1 MDLTVWTILPAA
13 RDAAVWP
20 FGSVRAGEGPGLP
33 ALRSGGLG
41 VMTGQRIW
49 QSGWMTEF
57 ESAQSGLGSQADGDD
72 ALAAR
77 LLAAQ
82 RVLCALTADPDVRM
96 RLHLRFMAICTSLKM
111 PAANR
116 IRGAQRLD
124 QLMADAERARGGD
137 SGGCS

>member
-1 MDLTVWTILPAA
+1 MAE
-13 RDAAVWP
+13 
-20 FGSVRAGEGPGLP
+20 S
-33 ALRSGGLG
+33 
-41 VMTGQRIW
+41 
-49 QSGWMTEF
+49 
-57 ESAQSGLGSQADGDD
+57 ESARSGLGSQADGAD

-82 RVLCALTADPDVRM
+82 RVLCALNADPDVRM

-116 IRGAQRLD
+116 SRGAQRLD
-124 QLMADAERARGGD
+124 RLIADAERAPRGD

>member
-1 MDLTVWTILPAA
+1 MDLTVWMILAA
-13 RDAAVWP
+13 GRDAAEWP
-20 FGSVRAGEGPGLP
+20 FGSVSVGEGPCLR
-33 ALRSGGLG
+33 ARSGSLG
-41 VMTGQRIW
+41 VVPGRGIW
-49 QSGWMTEF
+49 QSGWMTES

-82 RVLCALTADPDVRM
+82 RVLCALNVDPEVRM

-116 IRGAQRLD
+116 IRGAQRLE

-137 SGGCS
+137 SGGYS

>member
-1 MDLTVWTILPAA
+1 
-13 RDAAVWP
+13 
-20 FGSVRAGEGPGLP
+20 
-33 ALRSGGLG
+33 
-41 VMTGQRIW
+41 
-49 QSGWMTEF
+49 MTES

-82 RVLCALTADPDVRM
+82 RVLCALNVDPDVRM

-124 QLMADAERARGGD
+124 QLIADAERARGGD
-137 SGGCS
+137 SGGAARQKSE